1 MVDTAGMAITRRSRR
16 KRADADGASDPTTGT
31 VPDPAPEPL
40 ASKVTAGPEP
50 QRRASGRFSVADLG
64 PVLLVRAAHPRQA
77 LLTAAGVA
85 AAAALAGRSS
95 RELGL
100 VFATVL
106 VGQAVLGWHNDL
118 VDRRRDAAHDAAGKP
133 VAQDRLDPGTV
144 WFALIC
150 GVLLV
155 VPLSVANGVTAG
167 SAYLLS
173 LVAGLMGNVVLRTG
187 LLSWVPWAV
196 SFALYPAFLSYGGW
210 GGDAHGD
217 PPEIAITVLAALL
230 GIGVHVLVALP
241 GLVADNEDGQRHLPL
256 RIALRIGAAKLLV
269 LACVYTGLV
278 IVGLLVA
285 GNAVGLSQ

>member
-1 MVDTAGMAITRRSRR
+1 
-16 KRADADGASDPTTGT
+16 
-31 VPDPAPEPL
+31 
-40 ASKVTAGPEP
+40 
-50 QRRASGRFSVADLG
+50 
-64 PVLLVRAAHPRQA
+64 
-77 LLTAAGVA
+77 
-85 AAAALAGRSS
+85 
-95 RELGL
+95 
-100 VFATVL
+100 
-106 VGQAVLGWHNDL
+106 
-118 VDRRRDAAHDAAGKP
+118 AAGKP

-155 VPLSVANGVTAG
+155 VTLSVANGVTAG